1 MRNRNIVVTFVLTV
15 LTALLTAAPS
25 FAGIHYKAKTH
36 TESSAQKQGNGD
48 IVVEA
53 WVANDK
59 AHIDFK
65 DSASPMAKQGSYLL
79 TKDGGRTIYMVDP
92 EEKTY
97 AEWNLQ
103 AMLGLVGGIMNGM
116 GPLLKVEFSEPKI
129 EKLVD
134 EDGGTLVGLPTRHYR
149 YRTSYTMKIRVL
161 GMGNEANV
169 VTDQDVWAT
178 DKLQDIA
185 LGVWLRSDPPHTGNE
200 QFDKLLAS
208 QMQHSKGF
216 PLKTVTVST
225 STQAKGNKQTVTR
238 STMEVTELQNAT
250 PPASAFEIPAGYKET
265 QLLPENK
272 EDEGQGG
279 LGGLLRRNKKSSGNG
294 DGR

>member
-1 MRNRNIVVTFVLTV
+1 MRNRKSVITFVLA
-15 LTALLTAAPS
+15 ALCAAAPS
-25 FAGIHYKAKTH
+25 FAGIHYKATTH
-36 TESSAQKQGNGD
+36 TEGAQAQGNSN
-48 IVVEA
+48 IQVEG

-65 DSASPMAKQGSYLL
+65 DNAGPMAKQGSYLL
-79 TKDGGRTIYMVDP
+79 TKDGGHTVYLVDP
-92 EEKTY
+92 QEKTY
-97 AEWNLQ
+97 ASWDLK

-116 GPLLKVEFSEPKI
+116 GPLLKVEFSDPKI
-129 EKLVD
+129 EKLLD
-134 EDGGTLVGLPTRHYR
+134 EDGGTLVGLPTHHYR

-161 GMGNEANV
+161 GMANDASV
-169 VTDQDVWAT
+169 VTDQDIWAT

-208 QMQHSKGF
+208 QMDRAKGF

-225 STQAKGNKQTVTR
+225 STQKKGNKQTVTR
-238 STMEVTELQNAT
+238 STMEVTQLETTT

-265 QLLPENK
+265 QLLPQG
-272 EDEGQGG
+272 EDDEQGGG
-279 LGGLLRRNKKSSGNG
+279 LGGLLRRNKKSSGG